1 MAILDTRM
9 ECCPRGELEQLQLER
24 LQSVLNRVYKNVAFY
39 RSLFDAR
46 AIVPED
52 VCAMEDF
59 QKLPFTTR
67 RDLTENY
74 PYGMFA
80 VPLREVVRIHTATD
94 TTDTPTVVGYS
105 EHDLHAWSALVAR
118 FLTAGGVTRDDV
130 IQVSFRYGL
139 FSGAFGL
146 HQGAEQL
153 GASVIPASS
162 EHTDRQV
169 RIMQDYRTS
178 VLVATPSFALLLAD
192 RLETLGIDPKQLMLK
207 RGLFGGEIWS
217 EDTRRQ
223 IEQRLFI
230 EAFDNYGVS
239 ELMGPGIAG
248 ECAERSGLHICEDH
262 VLPEIIDPDTGAAL
276 PPGQTGEL
284 VLTTLTREAFPL
296 VRYRT
301 GDITSLDYAPCAC
314 GRTLVRM
321 ARIARRSDDIII
333 VKGVNIVPQ
342 QIEKVLTD
350 IEGVE
355 PHYRVIVER
364 ENNRDMV
371 TLHVAV
377 AEHVFFD
384 EVKHH
389 AAFLERVRGDLS
401 RALGMRV
408 NVKLMERRTL
418 DAELESG
425 PRIADMRRL

>member
-1 MAILDTRM
+1 MAILDMRM
-9 ECCPRGELEQLQLER
+9 ECCPREELEQLQLER

-52 VCAMEDF
+52 VSTIEDF
-59 QKLPFTTR
+59 QKLPCTTR
-67 RDLTENY
+67 KDLSDNY

-80 VPLREVVRIHTATD
+80 VPLREVVRIHTVTD

-105 EHDLHAWSALVAR
+105 EHDLKTWATLVAR
-118 FLTAGGVTRDDV
+118 FLTAGDVTRDDV

-146 HQGAEQL
+146 HHGAEQI

-162 EHTDRQV
+162 EHTDRQI

-192 RLETLGIDPKQLMLK
+192 RMEKLGVDPKQLMLK

-217 EDTRRQ
+217 ENTRQQ
-223 IEQRLFI
+223 IQQRLFI
-230 EAFDNYGVS
+230 EALDNYGVS

-248 ECAERSGLHICEDH
+248 ECRERSGMHICEDH
-262 VLPEIIDPDTGAAL
+262 MLPEIIDPATGEPL
-276 PPGQTGEL
+276 PPGETGEL

-296 VRYRT
+296 IRYRT
-301 GDITSLDYAPCAC
+301 GDLTSLDYQTCAC

-321 ARIARRSDDIII
+321 RRIERRIDDIII
-333 VKGVNIVPQ
+333 VKGINIVPQ
-342 QIEKVLTD
+342 QIKKILME

-355 PHYRVIVER
+355 PHYRVIASR
-364 ENNRDMV
+364 ENNRDAL

-377 AEHVFFD
+377 SDHVFLD

-389 AAFLERVRGDLS
+389 ASFLERLRNELS
-401 RALGMRV
+401 RRLGMRV
-408 NVKLMERRTL
+408 TVKLMEKRTL
-418 DAELESG
+418 DRELETS
-425 PRIADMRRL
+425 PQVVDTRRL

>member
-9 ECCPRGELEQLQLER
+9 ECCPREELEQLQLER

-39 RSLFDAR
+39 RSLFDER

-52 VCAMEDF
+52 ICTMQDF

-67 RDLTENY
+67 RDLSDNY

-105 EHDLHAWSALVAR
+105 EHDLKTWAALVAR
-118 FLTAGGVTRDDV
+118 FLTAGDVTRDDV
-130 IQVSFRYGL
+130 IQISFRYGL

-146 HQGAEQL
+146 HHGAEQI
-153 GASVIPASS
+153 GASVIPASN
-162 EHTDRQV
+162 EHTDRQI

-192 RLETLGIDPKQLMLK
+192 RMEALGIDPKQLMLK

-217 EDTRRQ
+217 EDTRQQ
-223 IEQRLFI
+223 IQQRLFI
-230 EAFDNYGVS
+230 EALDNYGVS

-248 ECAERSGLHICEDH
+248 ECCERSGMHICEDH
-262 VLPEIIDPDTGAAL
+262 VLPEIIDPETEAPL
-276 PPGQTGEL
+276 PPGETGEL

-301 GDITSLDYAPCAC
+301 GDVTSLDYRPCAC

-321 ARIARRSDDIII
+321 RRIERRLDDIII
-333 VKGVNIVPQ
+333 IKGINIFPQ
-342 QIEKVLTD
+342 QIEKILLE

-355 PHYRVIVER
+355 PHYRVIVSR
-364 ENNRDMV
+364 ENNRDML

-377 AEHVFFD
+377 SDHVFLD

-389 AAFLERVRGDLS
+389 ASFLERLRNELI
-401 RALGMRV
+401 RRLGIRV
-408 NVKLMERRTL
+408 EVKLTERRTL
-418 DAELESG
+418 DRELETS
-425 PRIADMRRL
+425 PRVVDTRRL

>member
-1 MAILDTRM
+1 MAIFDTRM
-9 ECCPRGELEQLQLER
+9 ECCPREELEQLQLER
-24 LQSVLNRVYKNVAFY
+24 LQSILNRVYKNVAFY
-39 RSLFDAR
+39 RSLFDER

-52 VCAMEDF
+52 ICTMQDF

-67 RDLTENY
+67 RDLSDNY

-105 EHDLHAWSALVAR
+105 EHDLKTWAALVAR
-118 FLTAGGVTRDDV
+118 FLTAGDVTRDDV
-130 IQVSFRYGL
+130 IQISFRYGL

-146 HQGAEQL
+146 HHGAEL
-153 GASVIPASS
+153 IGASVIPASS
-162 EHTDRQV
+162 EHTDRQI

-192 RLETLGIDPKQLMLK
+192 RMEALGIDPKQLMLK

-217 EDTRRQ
+217 EDTRQQ
-223 IEQRLFI
+223 IQQRLFI
-230 EAFDNYGVS
+230 EALDNYGVS

-248 ECAERSGLHICEDH
+248 ECCERTGLHICEDH
-262 VLPEIIDPDTGAAL
+262 VLPEIIDPETGAPL
-276 PPGQTGEL
+276 PPGETGEL

-301 GDITSLDYAPCAC
+301 GDVTSLDYRPCAC

-321 ARIARRSDDIII
+321 RRIERRLDDIII
-333 VKGVNIVPQ
+333 IKGINIFPQ
-342 QIEKVLTD
+342 QIEKILLE

-355 PHYRVIVER
+355 PHYRVIVSR
-364 ENNRDMV
+364 ENNRDML

-377 AEHVFFD
+377 SDHVFLD

-389 AAFLERVRGDLS
+389 ASFLERLRNELI
-401 RALGMRV
+401 RRLGIRV
-408 NVKLMERRTL
+408 EVKLTERRTL
-418 DAELESG
+418 DRELETS
-425 PRIADMRRL
+425 PRVVDTRRL

>member
-1 MAILDTRM
+1 MAIFDPRM
-9 ECCPRGELEQLQLER
+9 ECCPREELEQFQLER
-24 LQSVLNRVYKNVAFY
+24 LQPVLNRVYKNVAFY
-39 RSLFDAR
+39 RSLFDGLG
-46 AIVPED
+46 IVPED
-52 VCAMEDF
+52 VCTVQDF
-59 QKLPFTTR
+59 QQLPFTTR
-67 RDLTENY
+67 RDLSDNY

-105 EHDLHAWSALVAR
+105 EHDLRTWAGLVAR
-118 FLTAGGVTRDDV
+118 FLVAGGVTRDDV
-130 IQVSFRYGL
+130 LQISFRYGL

-146 HQGAEQL
+146 HHGAEQI

-162 EHTDRQV
+162 EHTDRQI

-192 RLETLGIDPKQLMLK
+192 RMEALGIDPKLLMLK

-217 EDTRRQ
+217 EATRRQ
-223 IEQRLFI
+223 IEERLFI
-230 EAFDNYGVS
+230 EAYDNYGVS

-248 ECAERSGLHICEDH
+248 ECPERSGLHICEDH
-262 VLPEIIDPDTGAAL
+262 ILPEIIDPETGRPL
-276 PPGQTGEL
+276 EPGQTGEL

-296 VRYRT
+296 MRYRT
-301 GDITSLDYAPCAC
+301 GDLASLNYAPCAC

-321 ARIARRSDDIII
+321 SRIERRLDDIVI

-342 QIEKVLTD
+342 QIEKILTE

-364 ENNRDMV
+364 ENNRDTL

-377 AEHVFFD
+377 SEHVFFD

-389 AAFLERVRGDLS
+389 AAFLDRLRSELS
-401 RALGMRV
+401 RRMGLRIE
-408 NVKLMERRTL
+408 VKLMEKRTL
-418 DAELESG
+418 DHELETN
-425 PRIADMRRL
+425 PRVVDTRNL

>member
-9 ECCPRGELEQLQLER
+9 ECCPREELEQLQLER

-39 RSLFDAR
+39 RGLFDAR
-46 AIVPED
+46 SIVPED
-52 VCAMEDF
+52 VCTMDDF
-59 QKLPFTTR
+59 RKLPFTTR
-67 RDLTENY
+67 QDLTENY

-105 EHDLHAWSALVAR
+105 EHDLKIWSALVAR
-118 FLTAGGVTRDDV
+118 FLSAGGVTRDDV

-146 HQGAEQL
+146 HQGAEQI
-153 GASVIPASS
+153 GASVIPASN

-192 RLETLGIDPKQLMLK
+192 RLEALGIDPKQLMLK

-217 EDTRRQ
+217 EATRMQ

-230 EAFDNYGVS
+230 EALDNYGVS

-248 ECAERSGLHICEDH
+248 ECPERAGLHICEDH
-262 VLPEIIDPDTGAAL
+262 VLAEIIDPATGAAL
-276 PPGQTGEL
+276 PPGATGEL

-321 ARIARRSDDIII
+321 RRIERRVDDIII
-333 VKGVNIVPQ
+333 VKGVNIIPQ
-342 QIEKVLTD
+342 QIEKILTD

-355 PHYRVIVER
+355 PCYRVIVER

-377 AEHVFFD
+377 SEHVFFD

-389 AAFLERVRGDLS
+389 AAFLERLRSELS
-401 RALGMRV
+401 RRLGIRV
-408 NVKLMERRTL
+408 EVKLTERRTL
-418 DAELESG
+418 DKELETG
-425 PRIADMRRL
+425 PRVVDTRRL